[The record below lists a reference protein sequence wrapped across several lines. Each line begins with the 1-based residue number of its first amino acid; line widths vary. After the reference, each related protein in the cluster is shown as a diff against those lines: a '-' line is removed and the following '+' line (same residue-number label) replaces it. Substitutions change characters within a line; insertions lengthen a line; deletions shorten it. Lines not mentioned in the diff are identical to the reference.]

1 MWTLRVFTVENAGR
15 SGRYYAPECFSGVLG
30 AKNSF
35 LVSVLAGKKSRKLKN
50 AKIENLEKL
59 TQF

>member
-50 AKIENLEKL
+50 AKIENL
-59 TQF
+59 